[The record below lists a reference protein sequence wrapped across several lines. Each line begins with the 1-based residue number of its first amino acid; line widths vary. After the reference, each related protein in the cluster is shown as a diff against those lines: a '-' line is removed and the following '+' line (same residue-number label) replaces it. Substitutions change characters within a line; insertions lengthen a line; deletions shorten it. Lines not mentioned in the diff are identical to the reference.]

1 MKKHFSLLGAAMAF
15 LFIVGSLCQN
25 IQAQYN
31 YVNLSSTRIDDKSE
45 EYEKLKNAGLKYLEE
60 ELGKETDREQAS
72 PTEFKVLY
80 IQRDALEIAHVRI
93 QQTFKGV
100 PVLGGE
106 AIVHINRDDSLNS
119 ITDDIIPEVDE
130 AKLDANPRI
139 SLEEAIKKAFEA
151 ERCGECK
158 LSEDY
163 RPLLAVYATK
173 QDLQAGDREI
183 IETDARLVYV
193 IRLAQT
199 KPTDRE
205 DREPRLPIYYIDAQT
220 GEIVLSYNNIQ
231 TQSVTNSGSTLYSG
245 GVNFTAFKFGGIYY
259 LENLNFNRRIGTF
272 NGSTSNRYQ
281 DADGFWTAAAQRPAV
296 DVHWGTEKTLEYYG
310 NVFGRN
316 GVNGT
321 GGPLSVPAV
330 DGSTNLLP
338 STYLSGFGYNNAYW
352 DGSSMT
358 YGDGD
363 GWNFGPFVSL
373 DVVGH
378 EITHGVTQFE
388 SGLIYW
394 NESGGLNEAA
404 SDIFGNMIERYVKGA
419 SANNWK
425 VGEEFYTPG
434 TPGDALRYMDNPH
447 NDGASIDH
455 YSEYYPGI
463 DVHYSSGIANKE
475 FHLLSQGGTHHKGGS
490 MTGIG
495 ADRAAAIWYYALTN
509 LMSSN
514 TNFLGARN
522 ATVNAANI
530 LYGPTEVD
538 AVKRSWCMVGVG
550 PCGDIIYSARVKVG
564 IFNVWLPWVSN
575 GATAG
580 TTGQSRPMRAVR
592 IIVNNVNGM
601 PGVGVTYRAHI
612 SGAGWLGWTSNGGV
626 AGSNTWLL
634 GPQMEAVQVFL
645 TGAPAG
651 CNVQYQAHV
660 ANFGWLGWVQNG
672 ATAGT
677 TGQGR
682 RMEAMQAKI
691 TCP

>member
-1 MKKHFSLLGAAMAF
+1 MKKNFTLLGAVTAF

-25 IQAQYN
+25 IQAQYT
-31 YVNLSSTRIDDKSE
+31 YGNLSSTRIDEKSE
-45 EYEKLKNAGLKYLEE
+45 EYERLKIAGLKYLEE
-60 ELGKETDREQAS
+60 ELGKETDGEQVS

-80 IQRDALEIAHVRI
+80 IQRDALEITHVRF
-93 QQTFKGV
+93 QQNYKGV

-106 AIVHINRDDSLNS
+106 AIVHLNRDETLNS
-119 ITDDIIPEVDE
+119 VTEDIIPEVDE
-130 AKLDANPRI
+130 AKIDANPRI
-139 SLEEAIKKAFEA
+139 SLEEAIKRAFEA
-151 ERCGECK
+151 ERCQECK
-158 LSEDY
+158 LSEDFK
-163 RPLLAVYATK
+163 PLLAVYATK
-173 QDLQAGDREI
+173 QDLQADSREI
-183 IETDARLVYV
+183 IESDARLVYV
-193 IRLAQT
+193 IRLSQSDA
-199 KPTDRE
+199 RE
-205 DREPRLPIYYIDAQT
+205 EGTEPRLPVYYIDAQT
-220 GEIVLSYNNIQ
+220 GEIFFNYNNIQ
-231 TQSVTNSGSTLYSG
+231 TQSVTNSGSSLYSG
-245 GVNFTAFKFGGIYY
+245 TVNFTAFKFGAPYY
-259 LENLNFNRRIGTF
+259 LENLNSNRRIGTF
-272 NGSTSNRYQ
+272 NGSTANRFS
-281 DADGFWTAAAQRPAV
+281 DADGFWTATVQRAAV
-296 DVHWGTEKTLEYYG
+296 DAHWGAEKTLEYYG

-330 DGSTNLLP
+330 NGSTNLLP
-338 STYLSGFGYNNAYW
+338 SIVHYGTNYNNAFW
-352 DGSSMT
+352 NGNSMT
-358 YGDGD
+358 YGDGN
-363 GWNFGPFVSL
+363 GVIFSPLVSL

-378 EITHGVTQFE
+378 ELTHGVTQFE
-388 SGLIYW
+388 AGLNYW
-394 NESGGLNEAA
+394 GESGGLNEAA

-425 VGEEFYTPG
+425 VGEQVYTPG
-434 TPGDALRYMDNPH
+434 TAGDALRYMDNPH
-447 NDGASIDH
+447 NDGVSIDH
-455 YSEYYPGI
+455 YSEYYNGMG
-463 DVHYSSGIANKE
+463 VHYSSGIANKE
-475 FHLLSQGGTHHKGGS
+475 FYLLSQGGTHHKGGS

-495 ADRAAAIWYYALTN
+495 ADRAAAIWYYALAN
-509 LMSSN
+509 LMTST

-538 AVKRSWCMVGVG
+538 AVKRSWCLVGVG
-550 PCGDIIYSARVKVG
+550 PCGDIIYSARVQVG

-612 SGAGWLGWTSNGGV
+612 SGAGWLGWTSNGGI
-626 AGSNTWLL
+626 AGSNSWLL
-634 GPQMEAVQVFL
+634 GPQLEAVQVFL